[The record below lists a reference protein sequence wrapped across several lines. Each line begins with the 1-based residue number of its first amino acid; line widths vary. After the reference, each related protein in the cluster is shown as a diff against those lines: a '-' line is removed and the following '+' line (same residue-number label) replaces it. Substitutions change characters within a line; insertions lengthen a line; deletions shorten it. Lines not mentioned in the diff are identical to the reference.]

1 MKTYPYNRTSVE
13 GRRLFKLLD
22 FQFNKGSLTNN
33 SSDKTFETNDIPA
46 VMQCRANKVGFIFPS
61 NLSGLKRPQIRLE
74 SDVELAW
81 GDFGNG
87 ITTLDFTHDNQEL
100 PLTYVQPLEDDTIKM
115 LIDAGLYRD
124 DRFEE
129 LMSKLMTDEVFD
141 AEADMKITH
150 LDVGN
155 NPEQGES
162 LPVILVDP
170 VDVVHDDH
178 DPSEHTTIA
187 NLVKRSARLAIELR
201 NEGVK
206 TEDLVRGPELE
217 QDQEIFI
224 LDEFRDIVA
233 QKDEEQIEREVDESF
248 SVPSEL
254 LDREIDVTEKLKGG
268 FGFDRTS
275 EDDRIRDLKDK
286 ERYVESETVV
296 TPKPKSEP
304 VKQSESRTTEA
315 DVLLDPDTFGR
326 GLDDYKFEDD
336 GPEL

>member
-22 FQFNKGSLTNN
+22 FQFNKGSLTDK
-33 SSDKTFETNDIPA
+33 SSEKTFETNDVPA
-46 VMQCRANKVGFIFPS
+46 VMQCRVNKVGFIFSS

-87 ITTLDFTHDNQEL
+87 VTTLDFTHDNQEL

-141 AEADMKITH
+141 AEADMKMTH

-162 LPVILVDP
+162 LQVILVDP
-170 VDVVHDDH
+170 VNVVHDDH

-206 TEDLVRGPELE
+206 TEDLVRGSEPE
-217 QDQEIFI
+217 QDQEVFI
-224 LDEFRDIVA
+224 MDEFRDIVA
-233 QKDEEQIEREVDESF
+233 QKEEEKIEREVDESF
-248 SVPSEL
+248 SVKSEL
-254 LDREIDVTEKLKGG
+254 LDRQIDVTDNLKDG
-268 FGFDRTS
+268 FGIDHTT

-286 ERYVESETVV
+286 ERYVEDEPVV
-296 TPKPKSEP
+296 TPKPEP
-304 VKQSESRTTEA
+304 VKQSAPRTKEA
-315 DVLLDPDTFGR
+315 DHLLDPDSFGR
-326 GLDDYKFEDD
+326 GLEDYQLEADDD

>member
-22 FQFNKGSLTNN
+22 FQFNKGSLTNK
-33 SSDKTFETNDIPA
+33 SSEKTFETSDVPA

-87 ITTLDFTHDNQEL
+87 VTTLDFTHDNQEL

-170 VDVVHDDH
+170 VNVVHDDH

-206 TEDLVRGPELE
+206 TEDLVRGPEPD

-233 QKDEEQIEREVDESF
+233 QKDEENIEREVDESF

-254 LDREIDVTEKLKGG
+254 LDREIDVTDKLKDG
-268 FGFDRTS
+268 FGFNHTS
-275 EDDRIRDLKDK
+275 EDDRIRDIKDK
-286 ERYVESETVV
+286 ERYVESEPAV
-296 TPKPKSEP
+296 TSKPKSEP
-304 VKQSESRTTEA
+304 VKQTESRTTEA
-315 DVLLDPDTFGR
+315 DDLLDPESFGR